1 MIKNFTRAL
10 ESIQRMEREESNE
23 NSGTENIITK
33 IKNSTEGLYTSSDTA
48 E

>member
-1 MIKNFTRAL
+1 MIHFTRTF
-10 ESIQRMEREESNE
+10 ESIQRMEGEVSNE

-33 IKNSTEGLYTSSDTA
+33 IKNSIEGLYTSSDTA